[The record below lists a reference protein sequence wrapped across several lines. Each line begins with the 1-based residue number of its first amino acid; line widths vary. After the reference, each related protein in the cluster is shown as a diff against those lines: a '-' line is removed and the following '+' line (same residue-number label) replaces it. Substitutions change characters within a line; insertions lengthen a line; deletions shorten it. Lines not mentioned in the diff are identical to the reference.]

1 MKHQEQT
8 LLAFDY
14 GKKKIGV
21 AVGQTLTRT
30 STPLTTINAKRKVP
44 DWNAINSLINQWKPD
59 AFVVGLPL
67 NMDGTEQEITIHAKR
82 FANQLQGRYG
92 IPVHTSDERLSTREA
107 YDRLIQHGLSTT
119 PDSIAAQIILEDWL
133 TQNETK
139 S

>member
-30 STPLTTINAKRKVP
+30 STPLTTITAKHKVP
-44 DWNAINSLINQWKPD
+44 DWNAINSLITQWKPD

-107 YDRLIQHGLSTT
+107 YDRLIQHGLAST

-139 S
+139 L

>member
-107 YDRLIQHGLSTT
+107 YDRLIQHGLATT

-133 TQNETK
+133 RQNEAK